1 MTTPLTDR
9 LVRWYPAL
17 FLALLAGLT
26 SWLDQKVQPPPVPRD
41 GSTRHDP
48 DVIVE
53 GFAAVKLYP
62 DGTRR
67 HALNG
72 RRMVHYPDDDSTQVE
87 DPEFFHYAPPATPVH
102 ATADRA
108 LVSRNGDNVYFTGD
122 VRINRAAYAAE
133 PPLGLVTDFLHIIP
147 DRDLAR
153 TDKPVTM
160 TRGTLRAQ
168 GVGMEFDNR
177 ARTLKL
183 LSKVKVE
190 YDGPLASPLPA
201 RR

>member
-1 MTTPLTDR
+1 MSTPLADR
-9 LVRWYPAL
+9 LVRWYPAM

-41 GSTRHDP
+41 GSARHDP
-48 DVIVE
+48 DVVVE
-53 GFAAVKLYP
+53 SFSAVMLYP

-87 DPEFFHYAPPATPVH
+87 DPEFFHYAPPAAPVH
-102 ATADRA
+102 ATAERA
-108 LVSRNGDNVYFTGD
+108 LVSREGDNVYFTGR
-122 VRINRAAYAAE
+122 VRIDRAAFADE
-133 PPLGLVTDFLHIIP
+133 PALGLATDFLHIIP

-153 TDKPVTM
+153 TDKPVAL
-160 TRGTLRAQ
+160 TRGTLTARA
-168 GVGMEFDNR
+168 VGMEFDNR

-183 LSKVKVE
+183 LSNVKVH
-190 YDGPLASPLPA
+190 YDGPLASPLDS

>member
-1 MTTPLTDR
+1 MTTPLSDR

-17 FLALLAGLT
+17 LLALLAGLT
-26 SWLDQKVQPPPVPRD
+26 SWLDQKVRPPPAPRD

-53 GFAAVKLYP
+53 GFTAVKLYP
-62 DGTRR
+62 DGTPR

-72 RRMVHYPDDDSTQVE
+72 RRLSHYPDDDSTHVE
-87 DPEFFHYAPPATPVH
+87 RPEFFHYAPPAAPVN
-102 ATADRA
+102 AKAERA
-108 LVSRNGDNVYFTGD
+108 LVSRNGDNVYFTGN
-122 VRINRAAYAAE
+122 VRIERAAFADE
-133 PPLGLVTDFLHIIP
+133 PSLRLATEFLHIIP
-147 DRDLAR
+147 DRDLAA
-153 TDKPVTM
+153 TDKPVDM
-160 TRGTLRAQ
+160 SRGTLRARAT
-168 GVGMEFDNR
+168 GMEFDNR

-190 YDGPLASPLPA
+190 YDPPPQTPVAL